1 MRRKGRT
8 GSTDEKR
15 RCSMDLT
22 VSTCEV
28 STIGDGT
35 MSVDDTKSSV
45 ISTTDT
51 KSSGISTTTNLNNK
65 YRFYK
70 GSLSTIDSA
79 RLLGE
84 EHDEDSDGSQP
95 DDAKYAV
102 KTLRNDLLGE
112 TKISGAIDLT
122 IEAHFLSRLSHSHIV
137 KLHGF
142 GGVPGSSDFSIV
154 VDRVQ
159 ENLSSAIQTFRRQ
172 RERLKLRGISRTGA
186 KLDKKDKIVALQTDF
201 DDRVVIARQL
211 ASALQYLHENS

>member
-1 MRRKGRT
+1 
-8 GSTDEKR
+8 
-15 RCSMDLT
+15 MDLT
-22 VSTCEV
+22 ISTCGV
-28 STIGDGT
+28 STIGT
-35 MSVDDTKSSV
+35 MSV
-45 ISTTDT
+45 DT
-51 KSSGISTTTNLNNK
+51 KSSGISTIDTTSSVISTTDLINK
-65 YRFYK
+65 YRFYE
-70 GSLSTIDSA
+70 GSLSTINDSA
-79 RLLGE
+79 RLLE
-84 EHDEDSDGSQP
+84 EENDEDSEGSQP

-122 IEAHFLSRLSHSHIV
+122 IEAHFLSILSHSHIV

-142 GGVPGSSDFSIV
+142 GGVPGSADFSIV